1 MLVHNFSISNITNIS
16 NFWPIKIWS
25 KAPPD
30 YMNLNM
36 GELTKHTKCRVING
50 SKADGCQTSK
60 Q

>member
-1 MLVHNFSISNITNIS
+1 MLVHNFSISNIS

-25 KAPPD
+25 EAPPD

-36 GELTKHTKCRVING
+36 GELTKHTKCRAING